1 MEKKRVIIWGG
12 NSKPL
17 SINTLDSHASV
28 NAFFLTKYLSKIY
41 EIINITDIDKPERI
55 LEFDNIHAVI
65 STAQYGFTNRIVNK
79 GKIELLNKIRER
91 IPGKLCSIA
100 DNNNVGLYY
109 EDILFCV
116 RPIKTNNTGKSIKL
130 SGNFDFREVR
140 TGWCAEPEVFYP
152 EETNEI
158 EFNVFIDHGPY
169 HAKAINYISKFHAAI
184 DKVIAR
190 YPDRVINVYHQN
202 NEGLIKWN
210 FKDDSDL
217 NSIYTRNRKVP
228 YLDIA
233 KLIRKMHVFC
243 YTHQESA
250 GLSGIEAAMA
260 GAKLYIPTNILG
272 RTLIKRDLL
281 KDGVNH
287 DIMLPYVCKFYDQF
301 VMDIEKGIDRKLNHE
316 RLAYSKN
323 TWENASNII
332 HDIIR

>member
-1 MEKKRVIIWGG
+1 MTKKRIIIWGG
-12 NSKPL
+12 NSKTL
-17 SINTLDSHASV
+17 TIDTLDSHASV
-28 NAFFLTKYLSKIY
+28 NAFFLTKYLRSHY
-41 EIINITDIDKPERI
+41 DVINITNIDNPELI
-55 LEFDNIHAVI
+55 LDYDNIHSVI
-65 STAQYGFTNRIVNK
+65 STAQYGFTNRIVKK
-79 GKIELLNKIRER
+79 GKEELFEKIRKH
-91 IPGKLCSIA
+91 ISGKLCSIA
-100 DNNNVGLYY
+100 DNNNIGKYY
-109 EDILFCV
+109 EDVLFCV
-116 RPIKTNNTGKSIKL
+116 RPINPRNSNKSKKL
-130 SGNFDFREVR
+130 SGNPNLIEVR
-140 TGWCAEPEVFYP
+140 SGWCAEPEVFYP
-152 EETNEI
+152 EKIDKN
-158 EFNVFIDHGPY
+158 EFNVFIDHAPY
-169 HAKAINYISKFHAAI
+169 SEGALNYISKFHAAL

-210 FKDDSDL
+210 FKYDSDL